1 MGSPSFWRRLLEKLC
16 PHRFSWPHT
25 GGHGQD
31 YQVCLI
37 CGSVYEYD
45 CINMRRTG
53 RLLAMAGEH
62 EAAAGKPLG
71 SRGV

>member
-1 MGSPSFWRRLLEKLC
+1 MTSSSIWRRLAEKLC

-25 GGHGQD
+25 GNHGLD

-45 CINMRRTG
+45 CVRMRRTG
-53 RLLAMAGEH
+53 RLLAMVNGEY
-62 EAAAGKPLG
+62 EVVAEKAA
-71 SRGV
+71 SR